1 MNKKFLSKMKLRTP
15 YMVGAGSVFNL
26 AGVSHQVIRLGDASD
41 DIKALRNDW
50 ALVGN
55 AIHSAEKSMSG
66 RDTHKMSGSHDP
78 KRSAR

>member
-1 MNKKFLSKMKLRTP
+1 MNKKFLGKMKVRTP

-26 AGVSHQVIRLGDASD
+26 AGATHKVVRIGDVSV

-55 AIHSAEKSMSG
+55 AIHSAEINITG
-66 RDTHKMSGSHDP
+66 QGIHKTSAAHEP